1 MRPSGMWDAKER
13 RPFRIV
19 RFKRRTS
26 LPEGGKHTANK
37 ESADKRKDYRDDV
50 ECVHAIRRGGV

>member
-1 MRPSGMWDAKER
+1 MWDAKER

-19 RFKRRTS
+19 RFKQRTS
-26 LPEGGKHTANK
+26 LREGGKHTANK
-37 ESADKRKDYRDDV
+37 ESTDKRKDYRDDV